1 MNPVKCN
8 QPGCGGTIDGGF
20 CDRCGL
26 EPTGGAAVDPRPSVV
41 SASVGVA
48 SRGSA
53 TLGSATLGSAAHGS
67 ATLGSATLGSA
78 TLGSSATGRA
88 GSTGSRRGSG
98 SVRTTTRKHLGLGLV
113 TVPGLPA
120 IDPAAVVMAD
130 AGVPPHKRFC
140 PNPDCHDDAGGP
152 TPLARRLQG
161 HCPQCG
167 TAYSFVPTLKAGDVV
182 ADQYEVA
189 GPIAYGGLGWIYL
202 ATDRALSRWVV
213 LKGLLNSGD
222 AGAAAAAVAERQF
235 LASVKHANIVGVYNF
250 AKRAAEGFIVMEY
263 VGGRTL
269 KDVRKGRGPLPPG
282 EAIAYVHR
290 ILGAFAYLHER
301 RLVYCDFKPDNVM
314 VEGDPP
320 DVKLIDMGGVR
331 LIDDPAGDIYGTQGY
346 MAPEAKDGPT
356 VQSDLYTVGRTLAV
370 LLMDFRFQSVFEH
383 ALPPPAEQPVLAAH
397 ESLQRFLARAT
408 HRDPDRRFASA
419 DEMADQLAGVLREVV
434 AGTVPAKPV
443 DSALFGGDPM
453 AAGEPDAADVDRVPA
468 VKLDPDDPGAAAVL
482 TALTVADRDRQA
494 ELLAAGLAAQPASAE
509 LRLRLAGVLVRLGQF
524 PQADRRLAEA
534 AAADPLDWRPH
545 WYGGLLLLAR
555 GEPHLAR
562 GLFDRVYADLPG
574 EPAVK
579 LAVAVAAERAGD
591 DAVAA
596 RLFDLVGRTDPTFA
610 SAAFGLARC
619 LARGGRRADAAAAL
633 RRVPVSSSLY
643 TPAQVALARLLV
655 DPTPAPPAAAD
666 LCEASAVV
674 DSLGLDGAEAARLR
688 TEVLDQALS
697 LLQSR
702 AVAADPDRLL
712 FGSPLAERP
721 VRLGLERSLRQLA
734 RHEPDRGKQI
744 GLVDR
749 ANRVRPR
756 TLV

>member
-1 MNPVKCN
+1 MNATMCR
-8 QPGCGGTIDGGF
+8 QPGCGGTVDGGF

-26 EPTGGAAVDPRPSVV
+26 EDLAPVAV
-41 SASVGVA
+41 AG

-53 TLGSATLGSAAHGS
+53 ASSTVASTTLGSAAS
-67 ATLGSATLGSA
+67 
-78 TLGSSATGRA
+78 GRA
-88 GSTGSRRGSG
+88 GTAGSRRGSG
-98 SVRTTTRKHLGLGLV
+98 SVRTTSRKHLGLGLV

-120 IDPAAVVMAD
+120 IDPAQVVLVD
-130 AGVPPHKRFC
+130 ATVPPHKRFC
-140 PNPDCHDDAGGP
+140 PNPDCHDEAGGP
-152 TPLARRLQG
+152 TPLSRRLQG

-182 ADQYEVA
+182 ADQYDVA

-235 LASVKHANIVGVYNF
+235 LASVKHPNIVGVYNF
-250 AKRAAEGFIVMEY
+250 ARRSTAGSAEGFIVMEY

-269 KDVRKGRGPLPPG
+269 KDVRKARGPLPPA

-301 RLVYCDFKPDNVM
+301 RMVYCDFKPDNVM

-383 ALPPPAEQPVLAAH
+383 ALPPAAEQPVLAAH
-397 ESLQRFLARAT
+397 ESLHRFLRRAT
-408 HRDPDRRFASA
+408 HRQADRRFASA

-434 AGTVPAKPV
+434 AGTVPAKPAESV
-443 DSALFGGDPM
+443 LFGGDPPT
-453 AAGEPDAADVDRVPA
+453 AGEANAADVDRLPS
-468 VKLDPDDPGAAAVL
+468 VKLDPEDPGAAVL
-482 TALTVADRDRQA
+482 LSAAGVADPDQQA
-494 ELLAAGLAAQPASAE
+494 RLLQAGLVAHPTSAE
-509 LRLRLAGVLVRLGQF
+509 LRLRLAAVQLRQGQF
-524 PQADRRLAEA
+524 PQADRRLAELA
-534 AAADPLDWRPH
+534 DQDPLDWRVQ
-545 WYGGLLLLAR
+545 WYRGQLQLAR
-555 GEPHLAR
+555 GEPRLAQVS
-562 GLFDRVYADLPG
+562 FDHVYDDLPG

-591 DAVAA
+591 DATAA
-596 RLFDLVGRTDPTFA
+596 RLYDLVGRTDPTFA

-619 LARGGRRADAAAAL
+619 LARGGRRAEAAAAL
-633 RRVPVSSSLY
+633 RRVAPSSSLY
-643 TPAQVALARLLV
+643 ARAQVALARVLIDLG
-655 DPTPAPPAAAD
+655 PTPPGATE
-666 LCEASAVV
+666 LSEASAVIEA
-674 DSLGLDGAEAARLR
+674 LGLDGAEAARLR
-688 TEVLDQALS
+688 TEVLDAALYR
-697 LLQSR
+697 LQSK
-702 AVAADPDRLL
+702 ALVADPDRLV
-712 FGSPLAERP
+712 FGSPLVDRP
-721 VRLGLERSLRQLA
+721 IRFGLERSLRQLA
-734 RHEPDRGKQI
+734 RHEPDRAKQVE
-744 GLVDR
+744 LVDR